1 MFAQT
6 FQMGPLFVKVLIS
19 TCSTL
24 QFRFGTSV
32 CFKPLGLKIGFAH
45 PRDEIVFHL
54 LVVVHEIARREVV
67 VSGDESSCFR
77 DEERW

>member
-32 CFKPLGLKIGFAH
+32 CFKPLGLKIGSH
-45 PRDEIVFHL
+45 
-54 LVVVHEIARREVV
+54 
-67 VSGDESSCFR
+67 VSGMKR
-77 DEERW
+77 GGNVERCC